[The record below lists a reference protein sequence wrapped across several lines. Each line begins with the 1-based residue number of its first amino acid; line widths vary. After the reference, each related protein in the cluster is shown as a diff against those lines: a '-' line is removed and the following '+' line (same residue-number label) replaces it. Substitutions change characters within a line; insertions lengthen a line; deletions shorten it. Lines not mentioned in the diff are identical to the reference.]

1 MNKCRV
7 LALVHES
14 FVPPDSIAGM
24 SERDV
29 APFKTEYDVVAA
41 LRRVGYDTQV
51 LGVGSEL
58 STVGKALAEFKPQIV
73 FNLLEEFGGQGVF
86 VPYLLGYLEL
96 MRQSYTGC
104 NPAGMMLTYSKP
116 LSKKLLKFHRVR
128 VPDFHVFH
136 RERQSKRPARLAF
149 PLIVKSTTEHG
160 SVGITQASIVRDD
173 EKLAE
178 QVARVHDELQTDAI
192 AEQYIEGREFYVG
205 VIGNHRLR
213 TLPIWELRFDNL
225 AEGAPRIA
233 TQKVKWD
240 RSYQERS
247 GIKTKEAVKLENGLA
262 DQIRRICKRTYRI
275 LGQTGY
281 ARVDL
286 RLSPEGNV
294 YVLESNPNPQLA
306 HGEDFADSAEAAG
319 IPYQKLL
326 QRIVNLGLGATGVWQ
341 G

>member
-1 MNKCRV
+1 MSKCRV

-14 FVPPDSIAGM
+14 FVPPDSIEGLT
-24 SERDV
+24 DKQI
-29 APFKTEYDVVAA
+29 APFKTEFDVVST
-41 LRRVGYDTQV
+41 LREMGHETQV
-51 LGVGSEL
+51 LGVANDLGVVGGAL
-58 STVGKALAEFKPQIV
+58 SDFKPDIV

-96 MRQSYTGC
+96 IRQPYTGC

-116 LSKKLLKFHRVR
+116 LSKKLLKFHRIK
-128 VPDFHVFH
+128 VPDFHVFP
-136 RERQSKRPARLAF
+136 REKRTRRPAHLQF

-173 EKLAE
+173 AKLAE

-192 AEQYIEGREFYVG
+192 AEQYIEGREFYAG
-205 VIGNHRLR
+205 IIGNHRLSM
-213 TLPIWELRFDNL
+213 LPVWELHFDNP
-225 AEGAPRIA
+225 AEGAALIA

-240 RSYQERS
+240 YAYQQRR
-247 GIKTKEAVKLENGLA
+247 GVRTEAATGLENGLL
-262 DQIRRICKRTYRI
+262 DRIQKTCKRTYRI

-281 ARVDL
+281 ARIDL
-286 RLSPEGNV
+286 RLAADGQL

-306 HGEDFADSAEAAG
+306 HGEDFAASAQAAG
-319 IPYQKLL
+319 TSYAQLL
-326 QRIVNLGLGATGVWQ
+326 QRILNLGLAATGVWQ